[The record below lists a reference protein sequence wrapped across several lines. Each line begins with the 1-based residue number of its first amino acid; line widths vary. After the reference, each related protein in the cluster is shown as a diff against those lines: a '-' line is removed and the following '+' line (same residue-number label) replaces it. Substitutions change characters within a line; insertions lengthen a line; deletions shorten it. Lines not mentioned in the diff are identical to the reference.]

1 MTRPGRPR
9 TFCEIYNVQRDQA
22 LRWKW
27 RYVGAGGTMI
37 EAEGDYALFFECV
50 EAARAQGFQ
59 PTSRWTGAMP

>member
-1 MTRPGRPR
+1 MTRPRQP
-9 TFCEIYNVQRDQA
+9 FCEIYNVQRDRA
-22 LRWKW
+22 RRWKW
-27 RYVGAGGTMI
+27 RYVGAGGAMV